1 MTPTQNATQKF
12 VNDAN
17 ISLKEHFDRILAER
31 KEHQDRVLEERR
43 IYFVSRIEA
52 IEKGIEIAKQESA
65 LRIEA
70 ASEANERRLAIL
82 NEFRSTVDDWMD
94 RSATKDQIEGLRK
107 ELILEDDKV
116 CLLIRQLEK
125 DIDVINSKLANMSG
139 KEDQTKVLIAL
150 GFSVLAVLFT
160 VIDLAYTLFVN

>member
-43 IYFVSRIEA
+43 LYFVSRIDA
-52 IEKGIEIAKQESA
+52 IEKGIDIAKGESA

-70 ASEANERRLAIL
+70 ANEANERRLAIL

-94 RSATKDQIEGLRK
+94 RSATREQIEGLHK
-107 ELILEDDKV
+107 ELTLEDEKV
-116 CLLIRQLEK
+116 CLLIRQVER
-125 DIDVINSKLANMSG
+125 DVDVINSKLDNMSG
-139 KEDQTKVLIAL
+139 KEDQTKVFVAL
-150 GFSVLAVLFT
+150 GFSILAVVFT
-160 VIDLAYTLFVN
+160 VIDLAYMVFVK

>member
-31 KEHQDRVLEERR
+31 KEYQEKVLAERSL
-43 IYFVSRIEA
+43 YLVARIESV
-52 IEKGIEIAKQESA
+52 EKSIDIAKQESA
-65 LRIEA
+65 LRVDA

-94 RSATKDQIEGLRK
+94 RSATRDQLEGLSR
-107 ELILEDDKV
+107 ELSV
-116 CLLIRQLEK
+116 LLRQMEK
-125 DIDVINSKLANMSG
+125 DIDVINGKLANMSG
-139 KEDQTKVLIAL
+139 KEDQTKVFVAL
-150 GFSVLAVLFT
+150 GFSMLAVLFT
-160 VIDLAYTLFVN
+160 VIDLAYMIFVR